1 MAGSTPQSPDHLG
14 IDTYFSPPV
23 TPGYVS
29 AEEDHFSDATEG
41 MRDESFDD
49 TPSTPVRAPLH
60 PEDEG
65 ELPTP
70 TKLSPC
76 AIRLNTPGNSPTRAV
91 GAKAEVAVQKE
102 DNSLQLSYDDDLG
115 NVSMISDTRPE
126 PKGGE
131 GEDGGNSIGQTT
143 QQEQNIQTK
152 VDQEAE
158 AMIKGKNG
166 QAVKDGGKRATIA
179 STDSEEEAVKE
190 EAGGFGDCFGDE
202 FCQSEATKD
211 NEDGFAGDFGD
222 DFDDFGEA
230 VEGDDGFDDF
240 EGFEGGCSPGFP
252 EPATPVPPPPPE
264 VPVLPVPVIDFD
276 SFNSGEDAQSTICD
290 IVSKLYPIDETG
302 PPIKPLQRTR
312 TGMFLTERSESL
324 WNQLVATPPL
334 QPPDWKRS
342 RIRRLFLV
350 SLGVPV
356 DLDEILPASKQKK
369 LILPSTRA
377 LPAHLTSSTPPSRRS
392 SIDSASGV
400 SRLDRSKSRNRAATG
415 SRAPSSHRASRADK
429 NPPMPE
435 FDEFAA
441 RILCTTSDLVL
452 AGMREKDLREHIK
465 TLQELTNTASEL
477 LTWWLKKRDGAMG
490 DKETF
495 ETVIES
501 LVGYARKTR
510 TGAR

>member
-1 MAGSTPQSPDHLG
+1 
-14 IDTYFSPPV
+14 
-23 TPGYVS
+23 
-29 AEEDHFSDATEG
+29 

-49 TPSTPVRAPLH
+49 TPSTPVRTPLH

-65 ELPTP
+65 DLPTP
-70 TKLSPC
+70 TELSPY
-76 AIRLNTPGNSPTRAV
+76 AIRLNTPGNSPTRAI
-91 GAKAEVAVQKE
+91 GTRAEVAVQTE
-102 DNSLQLSYDDDLG
+102 DNALQLSYNDDLG
-115 NVSMISDTRPE
+115 SVPVISDTRPE
-126 PKGGE
+126 PKGE
-131 GEDGGNSIGQTT
+131 KGEDGGKSIGPTT
-143 QQEQNIQTK
+143 QQEPNTQTK
-152 VDQEAE
+152 VVQEAE
-158 AMIKGKNG
+158 AMIKGENG
-166 QAVKDGGKRATIA
+166 QAVKDGGKGATIA
-179 STDSEEEAVKE
+179 TNSEAEAVKE
-190 EAGGFGDCFGDE
+190 EANGFSDCFGDS
-202 FCQSEATKD
+202 FCQSEETKD
-211 NEDGFAGDFGD
+211 NEDGFAADFGD

-230 VEGDDGFDDF
+230 VEGDDGFEDF
-240 EGFEGGCSPGFP
+240 EGFEGGCSPGFS
-252 EPATPVPPPPPE
+252 EPATPVTPAPPA

-276 SFNSGEDAQSTICD
+276 SFDSGEDAQSTICN
-290 IVSKLYPIDETG
+290 IVSKLYPNDETG
-302 PPIKPLQRTR
+302 PPIKQLQRTR

-369 LILPSTRA
+369 LILPSTKA
-377 LPAHLTSSTPPSRRS
+377 LPAHLTSSSTPPSRRS
-392 SIDSASGV
+392 SIDSAFGV
-400 SRLDRSKSRNRAATG
+400 SRHNRSKSRNRAATG

-452 AGMREKDLREHIK
+452 AGMREKDLREHIN
-465 TLQELTNTASEL
+465 TLQDLTNTASEL